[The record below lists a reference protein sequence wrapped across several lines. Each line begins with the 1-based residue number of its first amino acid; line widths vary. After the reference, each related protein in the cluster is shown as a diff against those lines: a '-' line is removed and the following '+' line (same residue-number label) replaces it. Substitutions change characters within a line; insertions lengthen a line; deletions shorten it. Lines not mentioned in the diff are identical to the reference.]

1 MVVVM
6 GLSSAVDRWALAGA
20 LQSREDE
27 MVVVVGLTSAV
38 HRGEFAGALQSRED
52 EMDVIMGLPL
62 LDSSMSAAVDHAIV
76 VVVVVVVVVMVVVAE
91 MLVLL
96 WLTPCP
102 TALCQ
107 AVGRNLGVAEVVV
120 ALALCSSGRSRLFL
134 DGMFFYVL
142 QLVARSL

>member
-1 MVVVM
+1 M

-62 LDSSMSAAVDHAIV
+62 LACSMSAAVDHANVVEV
-76 VVVVVVVVVMVVVAE
+76 VVDVLVVVAE

-96 WLTPCP
+96 RLTASP

-107 AVGRNLGVAEVVV
+107 AVGGTVGVAEVVV
-120 ALALCSSGRSRLFL
+120 ALALCRTGRSRLFL

>member
-6 GLSSAVDRWALAGA
+6 GHSSVVDRWALAGA

-62 LDSSMSAAVDHAIV
+62 LVSSMSAAVDHTNV
-76 VVVVVVVVVMVVVAE
+76 VVVVVVDVLGVVVE

-96 WLTPCP
+96 RLAASPP
-102 TALCQ
+102 ALCQ
-107 AVGRNLGVAEVVV
+107 AVGGTVGVAEVVV
-120 ALALCSSGRSRLFL
+120 ALALCRPGRSCLFL

-142 QLVARSL
+142 HIVAHSL